1 MHLPTLIVITL
12 ILNALL
18 GLLMVVIYDLSKRKP
33 CFLHWALSC
42 LVFSLGIALAS
53 ARVSIDLPLV
63 TYGLANLMLLA
74 APILAILGIRDFI
87 GADVPLRMTRSRS
100 LVLFVLASLL
110 LSASYPDKAVFN
122 AMTSMLM
129 AGCFAIGALWIRQL
143 PVRNTTP
150 RRLLLTLYV
159 AHTVVMLILAGLS
172 LSDAPEAS
180 TGNRSWVYELVLA
193 SHILLTTGTAMLFP
207 LLVYV
212 ATEQRLKRL
221 ANQDE
226 LTGLYNRRA
235 FFTISDGLFD
245 ESVRVGTDFCV
256 LMVDL
261 DYFKQV
267 NDQWGHAVGDQ
278 CLQLTA
284 RTLQTQLREQ
294 DILARLGGE
303 EFAVTLPG
311 IDAQEAEDIA
321 QRLCRCLAHKPLMI
335 SGQAIAIT
343 ASVGGV
349 QRHKDHANVQDMLLQ
364 ADHALYSAK
373 SKGRNKVIFHH
384 PVQTVGPNQGA
395 PA

>member
-33 CFLHWALSC
+33 CFLYWALSC

-53 ARVSIDLPLV
+53 ARVTIELPIL

-87 GADVPLRMTRSRS
+87 GEDFPLRVTKNRLLTAFLLTVAI
-100 LVLFVLASLL
+100 LVT
-110 LSASYPDKAVFN
+110 SYPNKAIFSAVT
-122 AMTSMLM
+122 AVLM
-129 AGCFAIGALWIRQL
+129 AGCFAVGALWIGQL
-143 PVRNTTP
+143 SLRNPTP
-150 RRLLLTLYV
+150 RLLLLTLYA
-159 AHTVVMLILAGLS
+159 AHSIVMLMLAGLS
-172 LSDAPEAS
+172 LGAAPGANA
-180 TGNRSWVYELVLA
+180 GNQGWVYELVLA

-212 ATEQRLKRL
+212 ATEQRLNRL

-226 LTGLYNRRA
+226 LTQLFNRRA
-235 FFTISDGLFD
+235 FFNLSDSLFD
-245 ESVRVGTDFCV
+245 ESVRVGSTFSV

-278 CLQLTA
+278 CLQLAA
-284 RTLQTQLREQ
+284 RTLQTELREQ
-294 DILARLGGE
+294 DIFARLGGE

-311 IDAQEAEDIA
+311 IDAREAEDIA
-321 QRLCRCLAHKPLMI
+321 QRLCRCLARKPLMI
-335 SGQAIAIT
+335 DGQAIQIT

-349 QRHKDHANVQDMLLQ
+349 QRQEHHTNVQDMLLQ

-384 PVQTVGPNQGA
+384 PAQTPASEQGA

>member
-33 CFLHWALSC
+33 CFLYWALSC

-53 ARVSIDLPLV
+53 ARVALELPIL

-87 GADVPLRMTRSRS
+87 GADLPLRVTRTRLLTAFLLTVAA
-100 LVLFVLASLL
+100 LV
-110 LSASYPDKAVFN
+110 ASYPNKALFSAVT
-122 AMTSMLM
+122 ALLM
-129 AGCFAIGALWIRQL
+129 AGCFAVGALWIRQL
-143 PVRNTTP
+143 TLRNPAP
-150 RRLLLTLYV
+150 RLLLLTLYT
-159 AHTVVMLILAGLS
+159 AHAVVMLLLAGLS
-172 LSDAPEAS
+172 LGS
-180 TGNRSWVYELVLA
+180 GNRGWIYELVLA

-226 LTGLYNRRA
+226 LTQLFNRRA
-235 FFTISDGLFD
+235 FFNISDGLFD
-245 ESVRVGTDFCV
+245 ESVRVGTAFSV

-278 CLQLTA
+278 CLQLAA
-284 RTLQTQLREQ
+284 R
-294 DILARLGGE
+294 
-303 EFAVTLPG
+303 
-311 IDAQEAEDIA
+311 
-321 QRLCRCLAHKPLMI
+321 
-335 SGQAIAIT
+335 
-343 ASVGGV
+343 
-349 QRHKDHANVQDMLLQ
+349 
-364 ADHALYSAK
+364 
-373 SKGRNKVIFHH
+373 
-384 PVQTVGPNQGA
+384 
-395 PA
+395 

>member
-373 SKGRNKVIFHH
+373 SKGRNQVIFHH
-384 PVQTVGPNQGA
+384 PVQTDGPNQGA

>member
-33 CFLHWALSC
+33 CFLYWALSC

-53 ARVSIDLPLV
+53 ARVTLELPIL

-87 GADVPLRMTRSRS
+87 GADLPLRMTKTQRLSVFM
-100 LVLFVLASLL
+100 LTVAALA
-110 LSASYPDKAVFN
+110 ASYPNKALFSAVT
-122 AMTSMLM
+122 ALLM
-129 AGCFAIGALWIRQL
+129 AGCFAVGALWIRQL
-143 PVRNTTP
+143 SLRNPAP
-150 RRLLLTLYV
+150 RLLLLTLYA
-159 AHTVVMLILAGLS
+159 AHTGVMLVLAGLS
-172 LSDAPEAS
+172 LGS
-180 TGNRSWVYELVLA
+180 GNQSWVYELVLA

-226 LTGLYNRRA
+226 LTQLFNRRA
-235 FFTISDGLFD
+235 FFNISDTLFD
-245 ESVRVGTDFCV
+245 ESVRVGTDFSV

-278 CLQLTA
+278 CLQLAA
-284 RTLQTQLREQ
+284 RSLQAELREQ

-311 IDAQEAEDIA
+311 IDAREAEDIA
-321 QRLCRCLAHKPLMI
+321 QRLCRCLARKPLMI
-335 SGQAIAIT
+335 DGQAIQIT
-343 ASVGGV
+343 VSVGGV
-349 QRHKDHANVQDMLLQ
+349 QRQKHHTKVQDMLLQ

-373 SKGRNKVIFHH
+373 SKGRNKVIFQY
-384 PVQTVGPNQGA
+384 PAQMSGPEQGA

>member
-33 CFLHWALSC
+33 CFLYWALSC

-53 ARVSIDLPLV
+53 ARVSINLPVV

-87 GADVPLRMTRSRS
+87 GADAPLQMTRTRS
-100 LVLFVLASLL
+100 LVLFLLASLL
-110 LSASYPDKAVFN
+110 LGASYPDKAVFS
-122 AMTSMLM
+122 AMTSLLM

-150 RRLLLTLYV
+150 RLLLLTLYV
-159 AHTVVMLILAGLS
+159 AHTVVMLMLAGLS
-172 LSDAPEAS
+172 LSAAPEAGS
-180 TGNRSWVYELVLA
+180 GNRGWVYELVLA

-226 LTGLYNRRA
+226 LTELFNRRA
-235 FFTISDGLFD
+235 FFNLSDGLFND
-245 ESVRVGTDFCV
+245 SVRVGTDFSV

-261 DYFKQV
+261 DYFKKV

-278 CLQLTA
+278 CLQLAA

-321 QRLCRCLAHKPLMI
+321 QRLCRCLAHKPLMVN
-335 SGQAIAIT
+335 GQAIQIT
-343 ASVGGV
+343 ASVGGI
-349 QRHKDHANVQDMLLQ
+349 QRHNGHTNVQGMLVQ

-384 PVQTVGPNQGA
+384 PVQASGPTQGA

>member
-18 GLLMVVIYDLSKRKP
+18 GLLLVVIYDLSKRKP

-53 ARVSIDLPLV
+53 ARSTINLPVV

-74 APILAILGIRDFI
+74 APILAIVGIRDFI
-87 GADVPLRMTRSRS
+87 GVDVPLRVTRSRS
-100 LVLFVLASLL
+100 LMLFIVAGILL
-110 LSASYPDKAVFN
+110 IASYPNKAQFS
-122 AMTSMLM
+122 AMTALLM
-129 AGCFAIGALWIRQL
+129 AGCFAIGTVWIRQL
-143 PVRNTTP
+143 SLRSRAP
-150 RRLLLTLYV
+150 RLLLLSLYG
-159 AHTVVMLILAGLS
+159 AHAVVMLVLAALS
-172 LSDAPEAS
+172 LSPMPGATENNMGWA
-180 TGNRSWVYELVLA
+180 YELVLA

-226 LTGLYNRRA
+226 LTELLNRRA
-235 FFTISDGLFD
+235 FFNISDGLFN
-245 ESVRVGTDFCV
+245 ESVRLGSPFTV

-321 QRLCRCLAHKPLMI
+321 QRLCRCLAQKPLMI
-335 SGQAIAIT
+335 NGQAIQVT
-343 ASVGGV
+343 ASLGGV
-349 QRHKDHANVQDMLLQ
+349 QRHKDHTNVQDMLLQ

-384 PVQTVGPNQGA
+384 TVETSDPEQGA

>member
-33 CFLHWALSC
+33 CFLYWALSC

-53 ARVSIDLPLV
+53 ARVALELPIL

-74 APILAILGIRDFI
+74 APVLAILGIRDFI
-87 GADVPLRMTRSRS
+87 GSDLPLRVTRTRLLTALLTVAA
-100 LVLFVLASLL
+100 LV
-110 LSASYPDKAVFN
+110 ASYPNKALFSAVT
-122 AMTSMLM
+122 ALLM
-129 AGCFAIGALWIRQL
+129 AGCFAVGALWIRQL
-143 PVRNTTP
+143 SLRNPAP
-150 RRLLLTLYV
+150 RLLLLTLYA
-159 AHTVVMLILAGLS
+159 AHAVVMLVLAGLS
-172 LSDAPEAS
+172 LGS
-180 TGNRSWVYELVLA
+180 GNRGWAYEVALA

-226 LTGLYNRRA
+226 LTGLFNRRA
-235 FFTISDGLFD
+235 FFNISDGLFD
-245 ESVRVGTDFCV
+245 ESVRVGSDFSV

-278 CLQLTA
+278 CLQLAA
-284 RTLQTQLREQ
+284 RSLQTELREQ

-311 IDAQEAEDIA
+311 IDAREAEDIA
-321 QRLCRCLAHKPLMI
+321 QRLCRCLARKPLMI
-335 SGQAIAIT
+335 DGQAIQIT
-343 ASVGGV
+343 VSVGGV
-349 QRHKDHANVQDMLLQ
+349 QRQEHHTKVQDMLLQ

-384 PVQTVGPNQGA
+384 PDPESPPEQGA

>member
-42 LVFSLGIALAS
+42 LVFPLGIALAS
-53 ARVSIDLPLV
+53 ARSTIDLPVV

-74 APILAILGIRDFI
+74 APILAIVGIRDFI
-87 GADVPLRMTRSRS
+87 GVDVPLRMTRSRS
-100 LVLFVLASLL
+100 FMLFMLASALL
-110 LSASYPDKAVFN
+110 IASYPNKAHFS
-122 AMTSMLM
+122 AMTALLM
-129 AGCFAIGALWIRQL
+129 AGCFALGAVWIRQL
-143 PVRNTTP
+143 SLRNP
-150 RRLLLTLYV
+150 APRLLLLSLYG
-159 AHTVVMLILAGLS
+159 AHAVVMLLLAALS
-172 LSDAPEAS
+172 LGMADVAR
-180 TGNRSWVYELVLA
+180 GNNLGWAYELVLA
-193 SHILLTTGTAMLFP
+193 SHILLTTGTAILFP

-226 LTGLYNRRA
+226 LTELFNRRA
-235 FFTISDGLFD
+235 FFNISDGLFD
-245 ESVRVGTDFCV
+245 ESVRLGSPFTV

-284 RTLQTQLREQ
+284 QTLQNELREQ

-311 IDAQEAEDIA
+311 VDVREAEEIA
-321 QRLCRCLAHKPLMI
+321 QRLCRCLAQKPLMI
-335 SGQAIAIT
+335 DGQAIQIT
-343 ASVGGV
+343 VSVGGV
-349 QRHKDHANVQDMLLQ
+349 QRRKDHSNVQDMLLQ

-373 SKGRNKVIFHH
+373 SKGRNKVIFHCPDAANWPEH
-384 PVQTVGPNQGA
+384 GA